1 LHQDMLKQVDM
12 KVRLPC
18 MESLM
23 LVLVLEQGL
32 GPKLEMGLG
41 LEMGLALKVKEQ
53 DVRLMQR
60 HFYPSCSSVRHNRI
74 RRKTGLRKQQRIVIS
89 LSPLMR
95 HQHA

>member
-1 LHQDMLKQVDM
+1 
-12 KVRLPC
+12 

-32 GPKLEMGLG
+32 GQGQGAELELG
-41 LEMGLALKVKEQ
+41 LGLALKVLEQ
-53 DVRLMQR
+53 DVHLMRR

-74 RRKTGLRKQQRIVIS
+74 RHKTGLRKQQRIVIS
-89 LSPLMR
+89 LSPLLR

>member
-1 LHQDMLKQVDM
+1 MRLHQDMLKPVDM

-32 GPKLEMGLG
+32 RPKLEMGLGLG
-41 LEMGLALKVKEQ
+41 LEMGLALKVQEQ
-53 DVRLMQR
+53 DVHLMRR
-60 HFYPSCSSVRHNRI
+60 HFYPSCSS
-74 RRKTGLRKQQRIVIS
+74 L
-89 LSPLMR
+89 LR

>member
-1 LHQDMLKQVDM
+1 MRLHQDMLKQVDM
-12 KVRLPC
+12 KARLPC

-32 GPKLEMGLG
+32 GPKLEMGL
-41 LEMGLALKVKEQ
+41 ALKVQEQ
-53 DVRLMQR
+53 DVHLMRR

-74 RRKTGLRKQQRIVIS
+74 RRKTELRKQQRIVIS
-89 LSPLMR
+89 LSPLLR